1 MVGSPAISELVS
13 IEAQQEVLRQATALR
28 DKQDARLVRHQ
39 QRAAVLAGGFPPL
52 GALVLAVMSSPAVNA
67 TTSEVTTAALIT
79 LGFAITI
86 GACWTSVHSAPLEW
100 HEGPDINDLRRFPD
114 RPDGHPALLDYLIDI
129 QVDHYERNER
139 VIRRVLIWVGLQALL
154 AFAAL
159 CLLGG
164 ALLAIE

>member
-1 MVGSPAISELVS
+1 MS
-13 IEAQQEVLRQATALR
+13 IEAQQEILRQATTLR

-52 GALVLAVMSSPAVNA
+52 GALVLAVMASPAVNA
-67 TTSEVTTAALIT
+67 TTSQVTTAALIM

-86 GACWTSVHSAPLEW
+86 GLCWTSVHSAPSEW
-100 HEGPDINDLRRFPD
+100 YEGPDINDLRHFPD
-114 RPDGHPALLDYLIDI
+114 RHDGHSALLDYLIDI
-129 QVDHYERNER
+129 QVDHYESNKQ